1 MPKSSIRRLMLAR
14 RRSLSQEEFHSAS
27 LSIQHIFL
35 ETEEYLHARGIVVYA
50 SIHKEVDTEEIVRT
64 ALESGKKV
72 AFPAVVHHGLV
83 FREVTEISLMKRGAF
98 GIMEP
103 CQTGRSFELDEA
115 DIFVLPGIAFDLNGH
130 RIGYGKG
137 YYDKTLHRLEGQGRL
152 VGLCYDFQ
160 LVDRI
165 AGEPHD
171 VKMDVIIS
179 EKRIVRR
186 GNR

>member
-1 MPKSSIRRLMLAR
+1 MLAN
-14 RRSLSQEEFHSAS
+14 RRSLSEKESRSAS
-27 LSIQHIFL
+27 LSIQHSFL
-35 ETEEYLHARGIVVYA
+35 ETQEYQRARGMVVYA
-50 SIHKEVDTEEIVRT
+50 SIHKEVDTEEIVRA
-64 ALESGKKV
+64 ALKSGKKV

-83 FREVTEISLMKRGAF
+83 FREVTEISSMKRGAF

-103 CQTGRSFELDEA
+103 CSTDRTFGLDEA
-115 DIFVLPGIAFDLNGH
+115 DVVVLPGIAFDLKGH

-160 LVDRI
+160 LVEKI

-171 VKMDVIIS
+171 VKMDLIIS
-179 EKRIVRR
+179 EKRIVRPE
-186 GNR
+186 NR

>member
-1 MPKSSIRRLMLAR
+1 MLAH
-14 RRSLSQEEFHSAS
+14 RRSLSENESRSAS
-27 LSIQHIFL
+27 LSIQRSFL
-35 ETEEYLHARGIVVYA
+35 DMEEYRHARGIILYA
-50 SIHKEVDTEEIVRT
+50 SIHGEVDTEGIVHA

-83 FREVTEISLMKRGAF
+83 FREVTEISSMNRGKF

-103 CQTGRSFELDEA
+103 CQTGRNFELDEA
-115 DIFVLPGIAFDLNGH
+115 DIVVLPGIAFDMKGH

-160 LVDRI
+160 LVEMI

-179 EKRIVRR
+179 EKRIVRPV
-186 GNR
+186 NE